1 MSWSSS
7 QKKETR
13 FAFQCNIQL
22 TSMSAI
28 MRLITSPTSNI
39 PQILTHFEINTWAV
53 RTQWFCQTQ
62 SIYPSKFFPLH
73 WPFYLEKFNGMI
85 KYNLDQN
92 INLGKKRGSRNRDDL
107 NHCIFLPSS
116 QLLLASPWRERFLSW
131 IGKSFDRMSIY
142 NGVGAFNMLWDQK
155 FRTCATKICQS
166 CSGRKI
172 RKKQANLLSKK

>member
-1 MSWSSS
+1 MSWNSS
-7 QKKETR
+7 QKKKHVLHLSTPSTT
-13 FAFQCNIQL
+13 IQL

-39 PQILTHFEINTWAV
+39 PKILTHIEINTWAV

-73 WPFYLEKFNGMI
+73 WPFYLEKFNEMI
-85 KYNLDQN
+85 RYNLDQN
-92 INLGKKRGSRNRDDL
+92 INLGKKEGLERNDL

-116 QLLLASPWRERFLSW
+116 QLLLAPPWRERFLSW

-142 NGVGAFNMLWDQK
+142 NGVGAFNMLRDQK
-155 FRTCATKICQS
+155 FWTRATKICQS
-166 CSGRKI
+166 YSGRK
-172 RKKQANLLSKK
+172 RQENLFSKK

>member
-13 FAFQCNIQL
+13 FAFQCTIQL

-39 PQILTHFEINTWAV
+39 PKILTHFEINTWAV

-73 WPFYLEKFNGMI
+73 WPFYLEKFNEMI
-85 KYNLDQN
+85 RYNLDQN
-92 INLGKKRGSRNRDDL
+92 INLGKKRGSRKKRFESL
-107 NHCIFLPSS
+107 YFSPLPTSARVALKGEIFVMN
-116 QLLLASPWRERFLSW
+116 W
-131 IGKSFDRMSIY
+131 
-142 NGVGAFNMLWDQK
+142 QK
-155 FRTCATKICQS
+155 FWQNVNIQRSRCV
-166 CSGRKI
+166 
-172 RKKQANLLSKK
+172 